1 MSPERGKKAT
11 IGGMKKPFKDEE
23 TSRPVHNTHTEF
35 KAQDGPFMM
44 MGTG

>member
-1 MSPERGKKAT
+1 MSPERVKKGT
-11 IGGMKKPFKDEE
+11 ISGMKKPFNHEE
-23 TSRPVHNTHTEF
+23 TSRPVYNTHTEF